1 MSETSKSLKQKSREK
16 VAQWKKLV
24 AEFQKSCPKKAS
36 WQLVNTLGS
45 YVALWTL
52 MYFALK
58 VSWWLAIPLAIVAG
72 GIVIRAFII
81 LHDCGHGSFFKS
93 KQANDFWG
101 AVCGFIT
108 FTPYHH
114 WRWEHSI
121 HHATSGDLDRR
132 GVGDIWT
139 MTVEEYKESSK
150 LLQFG
155 YRLVRNPIVLFVIGP
170 IYLFVLRE
178 RFPQSRA
185 GIQQRNSVYFT
196 NIALLCIAIALSLT
210 FGLWTY
216 LILQFIIIA
225 VASASGVW
233 LFYVQHQFEDAYW
246 ENSENWDYTEAAI
259 KGSSF
264 YKLPRVLQWFSGNI
278 GFHHIHHL
286 SPGIPNYNL
295 ERCHHSD
302 PMFKNVKPLTFFKS
316 FKSMTYRL
324 WDEAGK
330 KLITFQE
337 FRNLRKEEI
346 KTQKEEAEKAA
357 RLRKERAEEDVAVG
371 RAHRDL
377 M

>member
-1 MSETSKSLKQKSREK
+1 MSEQTESLKKKSRAK

-24 AEFQKSCPKKAS
+24 AEFQKSCPKRAS
-36 WQLVNTLGS
+36 WQLVNTFGS
-45 YVALWTL
+45 YIALWTL

-58 VSWWLAIPLAIVAG
+58 VSWWLALPLAIVAG

-93 KQANDFWG
+93 KKANDFWG
-101 AVCGFIT
+101 SVCGFIT

-139 MTVEEYKESSK
+139 MTVEEYNESSGWRK
-150 LLQFG
+150 FG
-155 YRLVRNPIVLFVIGP
+155 YRLVRNPFVLFVFAP
-170 IYLFVLRE
+170 IYLFLLRE
-178 RFPQSRA
+178 RFPSPKA
-185 GIQQRNSVYFT
+185 GIPQRNSVYFT
-196 NIALLCIAIALSLT
+196 NIALLCIAMVMSLT

-216 LILQFIIIA
+216 LLLQFIVIA
-225 VASASGVW
+225 VAAASGVW

-246 ENSENWDYTEAAI
+246 EHSEEWDYTEAAI

-264 YKLPRVLQWFSGNI
+264 YKLPKVLQWFSGNI

-286 SPGIPNYNL
+286 SPSIPNYNL
-295 ERCHHSD
+295 ERCHDSD
-302 PMFKNVKPLTFFKS
+302 PLFKNVKPLTFFKS

-330 KLITFQE
+330 KLITFKE
-337 FRNLRKEEI
+337 YRK
-346 KTQKEEAEKAA
+346 
-357 RLRKERAEEDVAVG
+357 LNKERAEEAKTIRKEQAEEDAAVS
-371 RAHRDL
+371 RAQSDL